1 MIGKRTIGKT
11 GYISGLVLTVVLSL
25 STFILAQDQDLD
37 FHWSGKL
44 SPDQIVEIKN
54 LNGKIEARGDSS
66 SDQVEVTAEKS
77 GPDAD
82 LVKIEVVPHAE
93 GITICAIYPGGSTG
107 AKTGPCEPGEKWHSD
122 NHNSKVKVNFIV
134 HMPENLRFSATSIK
148 GSITADDLGRFVRA
162 DSVNGSVRVSTKQ
175 WAELSSVNGSLEA
188 RMGSADWTGTLKM
201 TTVNGSIDL
210 KMPSEFNADVRF
222 SSVNGHLDTDY
233 PLSVSG
239 SIGNHRVEG
248 RVGNGGRKLILDTV
262 NGSVRMRRES
272 I

>member
-1 MIGKRTIGKT
+1 MIDQKKRYAFAI
-11 GYISGLVLTVVLSL
+11 LTVLFSL
-25 STFILAQDQDLD
+25 SVFTLAQDEGRD
-37 FHWSGKL
+37 FHWTGKL

-66 SDQVEVTAEKS
+66 SDQIEVTAEKS

-82 LVKIEVVPHAE
+82 LVKIEVVPSAE
-93 GITICAIYPGGSTG
+93 GVTICAIYPGGSTN
-107 AKTGPCEPGEKWHSD
+107 AKSGPCEPGEKWHVDS
-122 NHNSKVKVNFIV
+122 HNSKVKVDFTV
-134 HMPENLRFSATSIK
+134 RVPMNLRFAATSIN
-148 GSITADDLGRFVRA
+148 GSVTADDMGRFVRA

-188 RMGSADWTGTLKM
+188 RMGSADWTGTLKIS
-201 TTVNGSIDL
+201 TVNGSIDL
-210 KMPSEFNADVRF
+210 TMPSELHADVRF

-239 SIGNHRVEG
+239 SIGNHRVDG
-248 RVGNGGRKLILDTV
+248 RVGNGGRKLVLDTV
-262 NGSVRMRRES
+262 NGSVRLKRDS

>member
-1 MIGKRTIGKT
+1 MVWKNRRYPCAI
-11 GYISGLVLTVVLSL
+11 LTVVLFA
-25 STFILAQDQDLD
+25 TFALAQDQGRE
-37 FHWSGKL
+37 FHWTGKL

-82 LVKIEVVPHAE
+82 LVRIEVVPHAE
-93 GITICAIYPGGSTG
+93 GVTICTIYPGGSTN
-107 AKTGPCEPGEKWHSD
+107 AKTGPCEPGEKWHVDS
-122 NHNSKVKVNFIV
+122 HNSKVKVNFIV
-134 HMPENLRFSATSIK
+134 RMPENLRFSGTSIN

-188 RMGSADWTGTLKM
+188 RMGSADWTGTLKIS
-201 TTVNGSIDL
+201 TVNGSIDL
-210 KMPSEFNADVRF
+210 TMPSELNADVRF

-262 NGSVRMRRES
+262 NGGVRLKRES

>member
-1 MIGKRTIGKT
+1 MIGRRMIGKNR
-11 GYISGLVLTVVLSL
+11 YFHASLLTVILSL
-25 STFILAQDQDLD
+25 ATFALAQDQGRE
-37 FHWSGKL
+37 FHWTGKL
-44 SPDQIVEIKN
+44 TPDQIVEIKN

-66 SDQVEVTAEKS
+66 SDEVEVTAEKS

-93 GITICAIYPGGSTG
+93 GVTICAIYPGGSIG

-122 NHNSKVKVNFIV
+122 NHNSKVRVDFTV
-134 HMPENLRFSATSIK
+134 RVPMNLRFAATSIN
-148 GSITADDLGRFVRA
+148 GSVSADDMGRFVRA

-175 WAELSSVNGSLEA
+175 WAEISSVNGSLEA
-188 RMGSADWTGTLKM
+188 RMGSADWTGTLKIS
-201 TTVNGSIDL
+201 TVNGSIDL

>member
-1 MIGKRTIGKT
+1 MIDQKKRYAFAI
-11 GYISGLVLTVVLSL
+11 LTVLFSL
-25 STFILAQDQDLD
+25 SVFTLAQDEGRD
-37 FHWSGKL
+37 FHWTGKL

-66 SDQVEVTAEKS
+66 SDQVEVNAAKS

-82 LVKIEVVPHAE
+82 LVKIEVVPSAE
-93 GITICAIYPGGSTG
+93 GVTICAIYPGGSTK
-107 AKTGPCEPGEKWHSD
+107 AKSGPCLPGEKWQVDS
-122 NHNSKVKVNFIV
+122 HNSKVKVNFIV
-134 HMPENLRFSATSIK
+134 HMPENLRFSATSIN
-148 GSITADDLGRFVRA
+148 GSITADDMGRFVRA

-188 RMGSADWTGTLKM
+188 RMGSAEWTGTLKM

-210 KMPSEFNADVRF
+210 KMPSEFNADVHF

-262 NGSVRMRRES
+262 NGSVHLKRDS